1 MKSKVTKLSAD
12 TYKYSYG
19 VSNNQSSLQ
28 KIWNFDII
36 IHFHPD
42 SILSKYTP
50 TGWWRPFSFDSDS
63 LSWVSWGSPEDSR
76 IKPGCSVDGFGFTT
90 HILPGIVDMYLE
102 GYTPPPSYD
111 GYAEDSPIPG
121 YDDLTPY
128 GPGITGKTIGPAVMT
143 YPLDMIN
150 IIDSL
155 INYTQQGA
163 RYSWIANQEM
173 EDKYQRHFDS
183 LKILIQNNQFQLSKG
198 MIRTILSD
206 IEADSSNGLNEEMYT
221 ILKMNIEFLD
231 SQIGNPAD
239 NSLHVRLLDSNNHL
253 LSGGSLMYFNGIWM
267 LANNHGDGSFMV
279 TTDLPKV
286 KLRMTYEHGVEER
299 SNVTVKG
306 NTCLFRTVSASVRL
320 KNSQQAVI
328 DSGMVQ
334 YYSGGWFNL
343 GVTFGGIARKELLPC
358 NYKFRMTYEHASN
371 EKYQDIGEDS
381 VVVFQTK
388 PVEVK
393 LINSQS
399 SVMDTGKV
407 QYYAGGWWDF
417 GDTSDGTA
425 SKELLPYN
433 YKFRMTYA
441 RASNEK
447 YQDVGSNPVVLFQTV
462 PVNVKLMNSQSV
474 LMDTGKVQY
483 YSGGWWDMGPTSGGV
498 AVKELL
504 PYNYKFRMTYAK
516 ASNEKYQDVGV
527 NPEVVFQTV
536 NARVNLKD
544 SQGNSM
550 DTGEVKYYSNGWW
563 DLGSTSGGAVS
574 KELLPYNYK
583 FRMTYARASNEK
595 YQDVGSDPDVVFRTV
610 QTRVELRNSQAVL
623 MDGGSVKY
631 YSGGWWDFGS
641 TSNGVVSKELLPYN
655 YKFRMTYANGSNEK
669 VQDTGVNP
677 LVVFP
682 TVSSVVRVLNLQGNP
697 VNNADVKYY
706 SGGWYPF
713 GVTSEGTVAR
723 ELLPYNYK
731 FRATLG
737 SKTTEKY
744 QDLNV
749 NQVVILTLDVP

>member
-1 MKSKVTKLSAD
+1 VKSKVTKLSAD
-12 TYKYSYG
+12 TYKYSYD

-28 KIWNFDII
+28 KIWNFRII

-42 SILSKYTP
+42 SILFKYKP
-50 TGWWRPFSFDSDS
+50 TGWWRPRSLDSDS
-63 LSWVSWGSPEDSR
+63 LSWVSWGSPDDSE
-76 IKPGCSVDGFGFTT
+76 IKPGYSVDGFGFTT

-128 GPGITGKTIGPAVMT
+128 GPGITGKTIGPAVIT
-143 YPLDMIN
+143 CPLNMIN
-150 IIDSL
+150 VIDYL

-173 EDKYQRHFDS
+173 EDKYHRHLDS
-183 LKILIQNNQFQLSKG
+183 LKTLIHNNQLLLSKG
-198 MIRTILSD
+198 IIRTILGD
-206 IEADSSNGLNEEMYT
+206 IEADSGNGLNEEMYT

-231 SQIGNPAD
+231 SQISNPSD

-253 LSGGSLMYFNGIWM
+253 LSGGSLMYFDGIWI
-267 LANNHGDGSFMV
+267 LANNHGDGSFTV
-279 TTDLPKV
+279 TTELSKV
-286 KLRMTYEHGVEER
+286 KLRMTYEHGVEEK

-306 NTCLFRTVSASVRL
+306 NTCLFRTVSASVRV

-334 YYSGGWFNL
+334 YYSGGWFTL
-343 GVTFGGIARKELLPC
+343 GVTSGGIARKELLPG
-358 NYKFRMTYEHASN
+358 NYKFRMTYGHASK

-381 VVVFQTK
+381 VVVFQTI

-407 QYYAGGWWDF
+407 KYYAGGWWDF
-417 GDTSDGTA
+417 GTTSNGVV

-441 RASNEK
+441 KASSEK

-462 PVNVKLMNSQSV
+462 PVNVKLTNSQSAV
-474 LMDTGKVQY
+474 IDTGKVQY
-483 YSGGWWDMGPTSGGV
+483 YSGGWWDLGTTAGGSV
-498 AVKELL
+498 SKELL
-504 PYNYKFRMTYAK
+504 PFNYKFRMTYAK
-516 ASNEKYQDVGV
+516 ASSEKYQDVGTDPDV
-527 NPEVVFQTV
+527 LFQTV
-536 NARVNLKD
+536 N
-544 SQGNSM
+544 
-550 DTGEVKYYSNGWW
+550 
-563 DLGSTSGGAVS
+563 
-574 KELLPYNYK
+574 
-583 FRMTYARASNEK
+583 
-595 YQDVGSDPDVVFRTV
+595 
-610 QTRVELRNSQAVL
+610 TRVELRNSQGTL
-623 MDGGSVKY
+623 MDAGLVKY
-631 YSGGWWDFGS
+631 YSGGWWDFGT

-669 VQDTGVNP
+669 YQDTGVNP
-677 LVVFP
+677 VIVFP
-682 TVSSVVRVLNLQGNP
+682 AVSAVVRVSNLQGDP

-706 SGGWYPF
+706 SGGWFPF
-713 GVTSEGTVAR
+713 GVTSRGTVTR

-731 FRATLG
+731 FRATAG
-737 SKTTEKY
+737 SKTSEKY
-744 QDLNV
+744 QDMNV
-749 NQVVILTLDVP
+749 NPVVIFTLDVP